1 MRKITRTLPKRIT
14 RFILFVFVTLSLW
27 QCSDSASGPDSYPTR
42 PITYIV
48 PWAAGGMTDMT
59 SRVMG
64 AVLQNV
70 LGQPVNVVNR
80 TGGGGVVGHLAIS
93 QAQPD
98 GYTVGAVTVE
108 ITMLHHTGLTPLTPE
123 NYTPLAL
130 LVNNPAAITV
140 RADAPWDSLPQ
151 LLNEI
156 KARPGELQASGTAK
170 DGIWDL
176 ARRGFL
182 KAAGLPESALPWVPS
197 QGASP
202 ALQELLADGV
212 QVVTASLTEV
222 DALRKAGQVKTLAV
236 MADERLAGFPNVPTL
251 KEYGLDWS
259 IGGWVTISAPAG
271 LAPEIKAKLDSA
283 IQVAVRD
290 TMYTNALK
298 SAGANL
304 QFLAGQELDRFMEQ
318 QDKLNGELMGEE
330 N

>member
-1 MRKITRTLPKRIT
+1 MRKTSQVLSSSILRI
-14 RFILFVFVTLSLW
+14 FSFLLLLSFLVR
-27 QCSDSASGPDSYPTR
+27 CAPSEDASDSYPRR

-48 PWAAGGMTDMT
+48 PWAAGGMTDVT

-64 AVLQNV
+64 AVLQKA

-80 TGGGGVVGHLAIS
+80 TGGGGVVGHLAIA
-93 QAQPD
+93 QAPSD
-98 GYTVGAVTVE
+98 GYTLGAMTVE
-108 ITMLHHTGLTPLTPE
+108 ITLLHHTGLMDLTYE
-123 NYTPLAL
+123 DYTPLAL

-140 RADAPWDSLPQ
+140 RADAPWDSLPD
-151 LLNEI
+151 LLAEI

-182 KAAGLPESALPWVPS
+182 QTAGLPESAMPWVPS

-202 ALQELLADGV
+202 ALQELLAGGV
-212 QVVTASLTEV
+212 DVVTASLTEV

-236 MADERLAGFPNVPTL
+236 MAEERLEGFPNVPTL
-251 KEYGLDWS
+251 KEYGIDWS
-259 IGGWVTISAPAG
+259 IGGWASVSAPAG
-271 LAPEIKAKLDSA
+271 LAPEVQAKLDSA

-290 TMYTNALK
+290 TMYLNSLK

-304 QFLAGQELDRFMEQ
+304 QFMAGDDFKAFLERQDRV
-318 QDKLNGELMGEE
+318 NGELMKGE
-330 N
+330 